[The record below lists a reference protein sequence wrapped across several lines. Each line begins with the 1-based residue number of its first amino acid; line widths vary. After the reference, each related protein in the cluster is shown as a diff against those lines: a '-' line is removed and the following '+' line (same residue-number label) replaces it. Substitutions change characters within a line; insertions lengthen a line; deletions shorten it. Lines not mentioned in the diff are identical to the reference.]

1 MKSKSIKRIALLA
14 MFVAIAYALQFVFR
28 IKVQFLTFDAK
39 DAVLTIGAMICGPIS
54 AITMSTL
61 TGVME
66 FFFISDTGFWGMLM
80 NILGSIAFSFTAS
93 ILYKFRRTFWGA
105 IVGLSCSVVVM
116 TAVMLLSNL
125 LITPIYTGMAVGDV
139 AMMIPAL
146 LLPFNFAKA
155 IFNAALVLILYKPMI
170 TALRRAKLIP
180 SSEKKQSWKVDR
192 NTVWMVL
199 LAIVFMA
206 IGIGIFLYLG
216 GSLVI
221 G

>member
-1 MKSKSIKRIALLA
+1 MKSKSIKRLVLLA
-14 MFVAIAYALQFVFR
+14 MFVAVAYALQFVFR

-54 AITMSTL
+54 AITMSTVI
-61 TGVME
+61 GVME

-93 ILYKFRRTFWGA
+93 AIYKFRRTFWGA
-105 IVGLSCSVVVM
+105 IIGLSCSVVVM
-116 TAVMLLSNL
+116 IAVMLVSNL
-125 LITPIYTGMAVGDV
+125 LITPIYTGMAMGDV
-139 AMMIPAL
+139 AKMIPAL

-180 SSEKKQSWKVDR
+180 SSEKKQGWRLDR
-192 NTVWMVL
+192 NTLWMIL
-199 LAIVFMA
+199 LAIVFIA
-206 IGIGIFLYLG
+206 IGVGIFLCLDGSFILG
-216 GSLVI
+216 
-221 G
+221 

>member
-61 TGVME
+61 IGVME